1 MGSAAR
7 NIVLVGDQM
16 QLAQPIQGAH
26 PGQSGLSALDYLLEG
41 EPTVAPDRGIL
52 LDTSW
57 RLHPD
62 ICNFIS
68 AAVYDGRLTAHP
80 DCARQSITRSEERR
94 VGQEDVSPG
103 KCWG

>member
-41 EPTVAPDRGIL
+41 EPTVAPDGGIL

-57 RLHPD
+57 RMHQA
-62 ICNFIS
+62 ICTFIS
-68 AAVYDGRLTAHP
+68 YVVYDGRITGHP
-80 DCARQSITRSEERR
+80 DSTAARR
-94 VGQEDVSPG
+94 VGTEGATTGRMCGAWEQR
-103 KCWG
+103 